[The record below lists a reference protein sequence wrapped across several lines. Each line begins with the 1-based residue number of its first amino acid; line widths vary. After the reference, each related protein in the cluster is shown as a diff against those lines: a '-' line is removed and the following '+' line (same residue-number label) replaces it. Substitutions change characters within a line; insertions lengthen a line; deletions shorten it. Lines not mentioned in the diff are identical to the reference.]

1 MSAKIGI
8 FAAVLWIF
16 LADRTM
22 EYISVKQFA
31 EKFNVSERTARNY
44 CVSGKIDGAYLVGKS
59 WNIPADAVL
68 PGRKR
73 TSKTSPLLSTLQEQK
88 DGRIKGG
95 IYHRVQID
103 LTYNSNHIE
112 GSRLTHDQTRYIFE
126 TNTIGITDEAVK
138 VDDIIET
145 ANHFRCID
153 CIIEQAGAKLTESF
167 IKQLHLILK
176 SGTSDSRKPWFAV
189 GDYKRLPNE
198 VGGMET
204 AAPSDVHRQ
213 IKELLQDYNAIK
225 KHTLEDIIDFH
236 QRFEAIHPFQDGNG
250 RVGRLIMFKECLS
263 TGIVPFIITDD
274 LKMFYYRGLR
284 EWPRIQGFLLD
295 TCLTAQDNFKA
306 LLDYFQIKYRS

>member
-1 MSAKIGI
+1 MSAKMGI
-8 FAAVLWIF
+8 FAAEFWFF

-44 CVSGKIDGAYLVGKS
+44 CASGKIDGAHLVGKS
-59 WNIPADAVL
+59 WNVPADAVL
-68 PGRKR
+68 PSRKKKA
-73 TSKTSPLLSTLQEQK
+73 KTSPLLRSLQEQK

-126 TNTIGITDEAVK
+126 TNTIGITDEAVR

-153 CIIEQAGAKLTESF
+153 LIIEQAGAKLTESL

-176 SGTSDSRKPWFAV
+176 SGTSDSRKTWFAV

-204 AAPSDVHRQ
+204 TVPSDVHRQ
-213 IKELLQDYNAIK
+213 LRDLLREYNSIK
-225 KHTLEDIIDFH
+225 KHSLEDIIDFH

-250 RVGRLIMFKECLS
+250 RVGRLIMFKECLAA
-263 TGIVPFIITDD
+263 GIVPFIITDD

-284 EWPRIQGFLLD
+284 EWPRVQGFLLD

-306 LLDYFQIKYRS
+306 LLDYFHIKYKK